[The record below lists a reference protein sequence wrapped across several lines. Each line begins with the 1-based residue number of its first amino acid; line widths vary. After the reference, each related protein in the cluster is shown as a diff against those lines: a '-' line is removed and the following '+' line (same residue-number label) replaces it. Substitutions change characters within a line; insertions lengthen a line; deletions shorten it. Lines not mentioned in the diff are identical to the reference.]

1 MRALGEQ
8 RIYLLVL
15 RSKMRAL
22 GEQRI
27 YLLVL
32 RSKMRAL
39 GEQRIYLLV
48 LRSKMRALSEQRIY
62 LLVFLYVY
70 SCTML
75 PSHLS
80 NHSTDKTRTAKV
92 IIIKEIIPE
101 KTGIFENP
109 KSFFKNLTPHSQGM
123 NGQI

>member
-1 MRALGEQ
+1 MRALSEQ
-8 RIYLLVL
+8 RIYILVL

-27 YLLVL
+27 
-32 RSKMRAL
+32 
-39 GEQRIYLLV
+39 
-48 LRSKMRALSEQRIY
+48 
-62 LLVFLYVY
+62 FLYAY

-101 KTGIFENP
+101 KTGIFEQP